1 MIKNK
6 TSLRGFTL
14 LELIVVIAIIGVL
27 SVIIIPSFT
36 TALARSRDGRKV
48 AELNGLQKE
57 LLQWAQNN
65 NGLYPGEI
73 ASATIPTSISG
84 CTAAMNASS
93 WCAIIASGIDT
104 RLPNGV
110 WRGSLNTNEA
120 VYHYAGV
127 GCSNSNVANSV
138 VGLCNAYQLWTNL
151 EQTNS
156 ALQSDVDS
164 GPANMGAY
172 PSNVL
177 SGTMLATS
185 TFFVNGS
192 TETCGGSAA
201 WASCVFDLVP

>member
-48 AELNGLQKE
+48 SELSGLQKNF
-57 LLQWAQNN
+57 LQWAQNN
-65 NGLYPGEI
+65 NGFYPGDL
-73 ASATIPTSISG
+73 ATTTVPTSVSG
-84 CTAAMNASS
+84 CTTAMNASS

-104 RLPNGV
+104 RLPSGV
-110 WRGSLNTNEA
+110 WKNSLSSNGES

-127 GCSNSNVANSV
+127 GCSNNNTANGV

-151 EQTNS
+151 EQTNV

-164 GPANMGAY
+164 GPANMAVY
-172 PSNVL
+172 PTSVL
-177 SGTMLATS
+177 TGTMLATS
-185 TFFVNGS
+185 TLFVNAS
-192 TETCGGSAA
+192 TETCTGA
-201 WASCVFDLVP
+201 WMTCVFDLVP